1 MTTTACDRGRGWA
14 AARGG
19 RARGREGQGALET
32 GLAFKGGWGI
42 DVDTA
47 SYQQGGFP
55 VEGLKVGPTCIP
67 MLTMALD
74 NEFLPS

>member
-1 MTTTACDRGRGWA
+1 MAGVG
-14 AARGG
+14 GG
-19 RARGREGQGALET
+19 RWGWGRGREGQGALET

-74 NEFLPS
+74 NDFLPS